1 MESPDPGTVRAYVA
15 AASDLLAMPLDPE
28 RAENVAVTLALLDAL
43 AANVAE
49 IALADDVEVAGVFV
63 P

>member
-15 AASDLLAMPLDPE
+15 AASNLLAMPLDPE
-28 RAENVAVTLALLDAL
+28 RAENVATTLALLGTL
-43 AANVAE
+43 AASVAE
-49 IALADDVEVAGVFV
+49 VALADDVEVAGVFV